1 MSHDQMGYI
10 PGMQGWLNIQKAIN
24 ITHHINMPKKKTHMI
39 ISNDAE
45 KMNVH
50 MCHLQLDIH
59 NHTFQKSPKIASVF
73 LLLTKC
79 LKLQPFPA
87 SPSCRTCN

>member
-45 KMNVH
+45 TVF
-50 MCHLQLDIH
+50 D
-59 NHTFQKSPKIASVF
+59 KI
-73 LLLTKC
+73 
-79 LKLQPFPA
+79 
-87 SPSCRTCN
+87 